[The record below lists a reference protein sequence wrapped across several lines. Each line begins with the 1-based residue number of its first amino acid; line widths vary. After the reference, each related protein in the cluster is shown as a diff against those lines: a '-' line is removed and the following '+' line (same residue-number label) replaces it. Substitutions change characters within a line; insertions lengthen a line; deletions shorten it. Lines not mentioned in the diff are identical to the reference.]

1 MIEGCEGTRN
11 SHNDIVIWG
20 STLTQLDIRTEL
32 VLNRIR
38 KSGLKLNK
46 NKCAFGATE
55 LIFLGHK
62 ISEKGISPDP
72 EKVKAI
78 KDMPFPSSKQDLQR
92 FLGMIAY
99 LSKFILQ
106 LSEETHLLR
115 ELLRRTP
122 SETFP

>member
-1 MIEGCEGTRN
+1 MIEGCEGARN
-11 SHNDIVIWG
+11 SQDDIIIWG

-46 NKCAFGATE
+46 NKCVFGATE

-72 EKVKAI
+72 GKVKTI
-78 KDMPFPSSKQDLQR
+78 KDMPFPSS
-92 FLGMIAY
+92 
-99 LSKFILQ
+99 
-106 LSEETHLLR
+106 
-115 ELLRRTP
+115 
-122 SETFP
+122 